1 MQPEQRARVEASQK
15 TWHLMPRPREQ
26 RTHGEVFPRKVCP
39 RLLATPEHP
48 LLFPVP
54 WGTVGEHP
62 ELSGHPSDTRD
73 PVSEPELLPKLP
85 EAIKWG
91 R

>member
-1 MQPEQRARVEASQK
+1 MCSLTAEEGGGVSEDLASNASARR
-15 TWHLMPRPREQ
+15 T
-26 RTHGEVFPRKVCP
+26 RTHGEVWPRKVCP

-73 PVSEPELLPKLP
+73 PVSEPELLPELP